1 MAVTING
8 DGTISGIGVGG
19 LPDGVVDSG
28 TLATGIDATKLADGT
43 ITNSELQYIN
53 SLSSNAQTQ
62 ISGVGGGKI
71 GQVLQ
76 TVKTDVY
83 TSSSNTWNI
92 IGSGGTELKI
102 SITPVATDS
111 KILVFWTVPVS
122 SSTTSVSQHFAL
134 HLGGSLMTDAVG
146 DASSSRAQT
155 TQSSDSYG
163 AGDKANRVVVGQF
176 LDSPG
181 VTSACEYSI
190 YMRASTS
197 GGTTI
202 QINQCSK
209 NYDNDDSGMQISTI
223 TAMEVLA

>member
-1 MAVTING
+1 MSEIKV
-8 DGTISGIGVGG
+8 DKIS
-19 LPDGVVDSG
+19 PQSG
-28 TLATGIDATKLADGT
+28 TAFTIGNSGDTFTVPSGATIVNSGTATGF
-43 ITNSELQYIN
+43 
-53 SLSSNAQTQ
+53 
-62 ISGVGGGKI
+62 GGGKI

-83 TSSSNTWNI
+83 TSSSSTWNI

-122 SSTTSVSQHFAL
+122 SSNASVSQHFAL

-163 AGDKANRVVVGQF
+163 AGDKANRVVTGQF

-181 VTSACEYSI
+181 VTSACEYSV

-223 TAMEVLA
+223 TAMEVLV